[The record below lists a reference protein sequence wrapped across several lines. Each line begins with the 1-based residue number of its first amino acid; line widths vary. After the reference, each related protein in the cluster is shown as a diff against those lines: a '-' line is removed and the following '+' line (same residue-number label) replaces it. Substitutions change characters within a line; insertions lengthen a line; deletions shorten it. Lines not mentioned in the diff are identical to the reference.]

1 MLDVMPSTSLS
12 EPAAGQVRFVIDNE
26 NPGGWSGNSSQAI
39 MFSLAAAFVLSYS
52 ETEVSFYF
60 EIISADAYI
69 WSNTELR
76 FVANMSLETLLSLP
90 LEQQIGQ
97 FFYVGLPGPE
107 LNADTRALIR
117 EVQPG
122 GVIIFGR
129 NVASGRQLRELL
141 DGVRE
146 LVPTNPL
153 LGVDQEGGLVDR
165 LRKIFT
171 PMPSARTIR
180 EHGDLAGSRALGRI
194 TGEALRLLGFNMNF
208 APVMSIMTDERDL
221 LSNGLYSRSFGR
233 SPGEVLGY
241 TTVYLRGLQETG
253 IVACLKHFPGIGAGE
268 VDSHEQMPMVSLT
281 HDDLMAQDLA
291 PYIELFQR
299 KDDRVR
305 CVMVSHGG
313 FPNIDILKGVT
324 GGLLEPAS
332 LSHNIVTTLLCKE
345 LGYQHLVLTDD
356 LEMGAISKH
365 CDIEAAAVRAFLAGN
380 DMMLICAHAEMIRRG
395 YESLLRVAQDNR
407 LPKDRLRGSLKR
419 IAALKS
425 ITKSPPAFD
434 PEKFDELAEET
445 TTLNA
450 KLNY

>member
-1 MLDVMPSTSLS
+1 
-12 EPAAGQVRFVIDNE
+12 
-26 NPGGWSGNSSQAI
+26 
-39 MFSLAAAFVLSYS
+39 
-52 ETEVSFYF
+52 
-60 EIISADAYI
+60 
-69 WSNTELR
+69 
-76 FVANMSLETLLSLP
+76 MSLETLLSLP
-90 LEQQIGQ
+90 LEEQIGQ
-97 FFYVGLPGPE
+97 FFYIGLPGTE
-107 LNADTRALIR
+107 LDAETRALIQ
-117 EVQPG
+117 EVKPG

-129 NVASGRQLRELL
+129 NVRGPQQLRDLL

-146 LVPTNPL
+146 LVPTTPFF
-153 LGVDQEGGLVDR
+153 GVDQEGGLVDR

-180 EHGDLAGSRALGRI
+180 QHGDLAASRALGRI
-194 TGEALRLLGFNMNF
+194 SGEALRLLGFNMNF

-268 VDSHEQMPMVSLT
+268 VDSHEQMPMVSLS

-313 FPNIDILKGVT
+313 FPNIYIIKGVT

-332 LSHNIVTTLLCKE
+332 LSHNIVTNLLRGE
-345 LGYQHLVLTDD
+345 LGYQHLVVTDD
-356 LEMGAISKH
+356 LEMGAIAKH
-365 CDIEAAAVRAFLAGN
+365 CEIEAAVVRAFLAGN
-380 DMMLICAHAEMIRRG
+380 DMMLICAHPDTIRRG
-395 YESLLRVAQDNR
+395 YQSLLGVARDGKLPRDRV
-407 LPKDRLRGSLKR
+407 RGSLKR
-419 IAALKS
+419 VAALKL
-425 ITKSPPAFD
+425 ITNLPPTFD
-434 PEKFDELAEET
+434 GERFKILSEET
-445 TTLNA
+445 AALNA
-450 KLNY
+450 KLNYKYGGTIG

>member
-1 MLDVMPSTSLS
+1 
-12 EPAAGQVRFVIDNE
+12 
-26 NPGGWSGNSSQAI
+26 
-39 MFSLAAAFVLSYS
+39 
-52 ETEVSFYF
+52 
-60 EIISADAYI
+60 
-69 WSNTELR
+69 
-76 FVANMSLETLLSLP
+76 MSLESLLSLP
-90 LEQQIGQ
+90 LEQIVGQ
-97 FFYVGLPGPE
+97 FFYIGLPGPKLDAE
-107 LNADTRALIR
+107 TRALIQ

-129 NVASGRQLRELL
+129 NVVGPQQLRELL
-141 DGVRE
+141 DEVRE
-146 LVPTNPL
+146 LLPTNPL
-153 LGVDQEGGLVDR
+153 VGVDQEGGLVDR

-253 IVACLKHFPGIGAGE
+253 IIGCLKHFPGIGAGE

-313 FPNIDILKGVT
+313 FPNIDIMKGVT

-332 LSHNIVTTLLCKE
+332 LSHNIVTTLLREE
-345 LGYQHLVLTDD
+345 LGYQHLVVTDD
-356 LEMGAISKH
+356 LEMGAIAKH
-365 CDIEAAAVRAFLAGN
+365 CEIEAAVVRAFLAGN
-380 DMMLICAHAEMIRRG
+380 DMMLICARPDIIRRG
-395 YESLLRVAQDNR
+395 YKSLLGVANNGK
-407 LPKDRLRGSLKR
+407 LPKERVRGSLKR
-419 IAALKS
+419 IAAMKS
-425 ITKSPPAFD
+425 IVKPPTPFD
-434 PEKFDELAEET
+434 IEKFKTLSEET
-445 TTLNA
+445 ATLNE
-450 KLNY
+450 KLNYKYGGTLG

>member
-1 MLDVMPSTSLS
+1 
-12 EPAAGQVRFVIDNE
+12 
-26 NPGGWSGNSSQAI
+26 
-39 MFSLAAAFVLSYS
+39 
-52 ETEVSFYF
+52 
-60 EIISADAYI
+60 
-69 WSNTELR
+69 
-76 FVANMSLETLLSLP
+76 MSLESLLSLP

-97 FFYVGLPGPE
+97 FFYIGLLGTE
-107 LNADTRALIR
+107 LDAETRALIQ

-129 NVASGRQLRELL
+129 NVRSPQQLRELL

-146 LVPTNPL
+146 LVPTDPL
-153 LGVDQEGGLVDR
+153 FGADQEGGLVDR

-180 EHGDLAGSRALGRI
+180 EHGDLAASRALGRI
-194 TGEALRLLGFNMNF
+194 TGEAMRLLGFNMNF

-268 VDSHEQMPMVSLT
+268 VDSHEQMPMVSLS

-313 FPNIDILKGVT
+313 FPNIDIVKGVT

-332 LSHNIVTTLLCKE
+332 LSHNIVTKLLRVE
-345 LGYQHLVLTDD
+345 LGYQHLVVTDD
-356 LEMGAISKH
+356 LEMGAIAKH
-365 CDIEAAAVRAFLAGN
+365 CEIESAVVRAFLAGN
-380 DMMLICAHAEMIRRG
+380 DMMLICAHPETIRRG
-395 YESLLRVAQDNR
+395 YHSLLGIAGNGK

-425 ITKSPPAFD
+425 ITKQPPAFD
-434 PEKFDELAEET
+434 DDEFKALSEET
-445 TTLNA
+445 TALNA
-450 KLNY
+450 KLNYKYGGSIG